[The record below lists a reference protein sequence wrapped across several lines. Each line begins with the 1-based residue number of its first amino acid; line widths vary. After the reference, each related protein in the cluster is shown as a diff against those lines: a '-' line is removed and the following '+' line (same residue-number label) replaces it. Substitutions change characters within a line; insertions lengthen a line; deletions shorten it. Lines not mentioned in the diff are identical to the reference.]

1 MVRCLHF
8 ILPAC
13 IPALALIS
21 CGPAA
26 PRDEAP
32 SAPPVADDPFTLEE
46 GGEFN
51 PIANPRAT
59 KGGTFTTW
67 GGPYPKSLNM
77 WLNYNSFSKSICEL
91 MFESLAGMHPT
102 ENRPIGILAESWE
115 VSDDRMTYTFKLRE
129 QAAWSDGQ
137 PVTARDVQFYYDTIM
152 NPENL
157 TSLFRVGLSR
167 FNRPEVID
175 AKTIRIQAHEPHW
188 MNFWEAAG
196 LSAFPAHIWE
206 GKDFNEI
213 NFEFPVVSGPY
224 HLYEVKTN
232 RSIMLQ
238 RRGDW
243 WGRYLKINQFTY
255 NFDYLRFRS
264 MEDRTKALEVMKRGD
279 FDLYAIYTA
288 RIWARQTR
296 FDQVKKNWVL
306 RQTVYN
312 QAPKGFQ
319 GFAINMR
326 REKFQD
332 VRVRQALAHL
342 LNRELMMEKLM
353 FNEYFNL
360 NSYYPDLYPPDNRN
374 PDAPYI
380 EYNPDKARR
389 LFKEAGYTVNDQG
402 LLEKDGT
409 IFSVTLLHHG
419 VAFPQLTIYIEDL
432 KKAGVSAD
440 IDLVSRAAFTRRL
453 DQHEFDIAW
462 QNWNASRLRNPEAM
476 WHSKTADQ
484 PATQNIAGVNDPLI
498 DSLIEKQKTIDDID
512 VRNDIIRQIDTRL
525 TEIHPYVLL
534 WNSDRNR
541 LLYWNR
547 FGTPDYVL
555 DKFNYEE
562 VAPVYWWLDR
572 EKDAALKEAMR
583 LNRSLPDEPEEV
595 SFP

>member
-1 MVRCLHF
+1 MSRRLA
-8 ILPAC
+8 IL
-13 IPALALIS
+13 LITSLPGLVLLS
-21 CGPAA
+21 CGGSSPGV
-26 PRDEAP
+26 DAP
-32 SAPPVADDPFTLEE
+32 SAPPVVDEAFVLEE
-46 GGEFN
+46 SGEYN
-51 PIANPRAT
+51 PIADPRAT

-77 WLNYNSFSKSICEL
+77 WLNYNSFSKSICDL
-91 MFESLAGMHPT
+91 MFENLAGMHPT
-102 ENRPIGILAESWE
+102 ENRPIGLLAESWE
-115 VSDDRMTYTFKLRE
+115 VSEDRMTFTFKLRE
-129 QAAWSDGQ
+129 QATWSDGQ
-137 PVTARDVQFYYDTIM
+137 PITARDVQFYYDTIM
-152 NPENL
+152 DPENL

-167 FNRPEVID
+167 FHRPEIID
-175 AKTIRIQAHEPHW
+175 SRTIRIRANESHW
-188 MNFWEAAG
+188 MNFWEAASLG
-196 LSAFPAHIWE
+196 AFPTHVWE

-213 NFEFPVVSGPY
+213 NFDFPVVSGPY

-243 WGRYLKINQFTY
+243 WGRYLKINQHTY

-264 MEDRTKALEVMKRGD
+264 MEDRVKALELMKRGD

-296 FDQVKKNWVL
+296 FDQVKKNWIV

-312 QAPKGFQ
+312 QAPMGFQ

-342 LNRELMMEKLM
+342 LNREMMMEKLM
-353 FNEYFNL
+353 FNEYHNL
-360 NSYYPDLYPPDNRN
+360 NCYYPDLYPKSQN
-374 PDAPYI
+374 PDAPYM

-402 LLEKDGT
+402 LLEKEGE
-409 IFSVTLLHHG
+409 IFTVTLLHHG
-419 VAFPQLTIYIEDL
+419 VVFPQMTIYIEDL
-432 KKAGVSAD
+432 KKIGVSANLD
-440 IDLVSRAAFTRRL
+440 VVSRAAHTRRL
-453 DQHEFDIAW
+453 DQHEFDLAW
-462 QNWNASRLRNPEAM
+462 RNWNSSRLRNPEPM

-484 PATQNIAGVNDPLI
+484 AATQNVAGVRDPQI
-498 DSLIEKQKTIDDID
+498 DALIEEQKTLDDID
-512 VRNDIIRQIDTRL
+512 ARNAIIRQIDTRL
-525 TEIHPYVLL
+525 TEIHPYILL

-547 FGTPDYVL
+547 FGTPRYIL
-555 DKFNYEE
+555 DKYNYEE

-583 LNRSLPDEPEEV
+583 LNRPLPAQPEEV
-595 SFP
+595 VFP